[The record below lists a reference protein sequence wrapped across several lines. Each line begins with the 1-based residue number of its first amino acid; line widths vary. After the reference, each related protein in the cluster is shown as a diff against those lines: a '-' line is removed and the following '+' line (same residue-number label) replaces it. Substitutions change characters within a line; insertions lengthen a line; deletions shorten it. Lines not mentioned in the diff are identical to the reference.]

1 MSIDAHVAHSIDVD
15 GVPVAYTVRTSNRVK
30 YARLEVNSN
39 YGLLVIVPRGSPD
52 SCVTGL
58 IFEQKKWV
66 LKKLCEYERIKQDF
80 AHNEKEGMI
89 TYLGKKL
96 MIIRYPADGV
106 GEKAVSETG
115 NLSLYLRQ
123 ETLTDIAVE
132 RWLRLQAK
140 NLIVSKVQHLSLLL
154 GVSYNK
160 LNITSART
168 RWGSCSS
175 RANLSF
181 SWKLIR
187 TPEEIID
194 YVVVHELCHIIELN
208 HSKRFWQLV
217 EQLCPEWKTRR
228 KWLRKHQLEIMYG

>member
-1 MSIDAHVAHSIDVD
+1 MSIEAHVAHSIDVD
-15 GVPVAYTVRTSNRVK
+15 GIPVSYTVRTSNRVK
-30 YARLEVNSN
+30 YARLEVNSK
-39 YGLLVIVPRGSPD
+39 YGLLVTIPQGYLD
-52 SCVTGL
+52 SCITDL
-58 IFEQKKWV
+58 IFKQKKWV
-66 LKKLCEYERIKQDF
+66 LKKLCEYERIKQNC
-80 AHNEKEGMI
+80 AHNEKEGVV
-89 TYLGKKL
+89 TYLGKAL
-96 MIIRYPADGV
+96 MVIRYPADGV
-106 GEKAVSETG
+106 GEKAVLETG
-115 NLSLYLRQ
+115 SLSLYLRQ

-140 NLIVSKVQHLSLLL
+140 KLIVDKVQQFSLLL

-194 YVVVHELCHIIELN
+194 YIVVHELCHIIELN
-208 HSKRFWQLV
+208 HSERFWQLV
-217 EQLCPEWKTRR
+217 EQLCPAWKTRR
-228 KWLRKHQLEIMYG
+228 KWLRKHQLETMYG